1 MVLKPR
7 HDSMLFSMLY
17 GANRMSIYRYDID
30 GKGEELGFRSE
41 RLLEASCCGVTY
53 NAYMVF
59 CLPSTFVLRRR
70 S

>member
-1 MVLKPR
+1 
-7 HDSMLFSMLY
+7 
-17 GANRMSIYRYDID
+17 MSIYRYDID